1 MRHTIRNRTC
11 PNTDCRLHGQKD
23 AGNIIRHGFIVT
35 KRGRTRRYRCTA
47 CGTTRSSSGGT
58 PYFRLQHS
66 RNAFDH
72 VAAMCV
78 EGVSK
83 SSIARI
89 MKISWNTVAR
99 WEERAAA
106 AAREFNKCMT
116 LSYELTELQL
126 DEIRSFSGGKTH
138 PMWIFT
144 SIVVWSRLWAA
155 TTVGRRTYK
164 NTYQLL
170 ADILKSGVIL
180 RAPFI
185 TTDGFEYYG
194 RAIREL
200 LPGACIHGQV
210 IKQWRKNRVA
220 SITRSL
226 RSGMPNQLDA
236 ALMNSEDSEIINTSF
251 VERLNLTIR
260 RGCAYLQ
267 RKTPC
272 HSRRPER
279 LADQLE
285 LLRCYYNFV
294 RPHRALKFGGITRTP
309 AMQAG
314 ITSRPWTFR
323 MIFMAAHLAGSVLIW
338 VCVSHRT
345 IRQSSLARAA

>member
-11 PNTDCRLHGQKD
+11 RNTDCRLCGQKD

-185 TTDGFEYYG
+185 RDRWFRVLWSSHSGASARRLYPWPGHQAVAKEPSCKYNEISSQWDAQSARR
-194 RAIREL
+194 RADEQR
-200 LPGACIHGQV
+200 G
-210 IKQWRKNRVA
+210 
-220 SITRSL
+220 L
-226 RSGMPNQLDA
+226 RD
-236 ALMNSEDSEIINTSF
+236 
-251 VERLNLTIR
+251 
-260 RGCAYLQ
+260 
-267 RKTPC
+267 
-272 HSRRPER
+272 H
-279 LADQLE
+279 
-285 LLRCYYNFV
+285 
-294 RPHRALKFGGITRTP
+294 
-309 AMQAG
+309 
-314 ITSRPWTFR
+314 
-323 MIFMAAHLAGSVLIW
+323 
-338 VCVSHRT
+338 
-345 IRQSSLARAA
+345 

>member
-1 MRHTIRNRTC
+1 
-11 PNTDCRLHGQKD
+11 
-23 AGNIIRHGFIVT
+23 
-35 KRGRTRRYRCTA
+35 
-47 CGTTRSSSGGT
+47 
-58 PYFRLQHS
+58 
-66 RNAFDH
+66 
-72 VAAMCV
+72 
-78 EGVSK
+78 
-83 SSIARI
+83 
-89 MKISWNTVAR
+89 
-99 WEERAAA
+99 
-106 AAREFNKCMT
+106 
-116 LSYELTELQL
+116 LQL
-126 DEIRSFSGGKTH
+126 DEIRSFSGGKIQPT
-138 PMWIFT
+138 WVFT
-144 SIVVWSRLWAA
+144 AIVVWSRLWVA

-170 ADILKSGVIL
+170 ADTLKSSVIH

-194 RAIREL
+194 RAIGEL
-200 LPGACIHGQV
+200 LPGACVHGQV

-226 RSGMPNQLDA
+226 RSGMPSQLDA
-236 ALMNSEDSEIINTSF
+236 ALLNSEDSAIINTSF

-260 RGCAYLQ
+260 RGSAYLQ

-294 RPHRALKFGGITRTP
+294 RPHRALKFGSIMRTP

-314 ITSRPWTFR
+314 IASRSWTFR
-323 MIFMAAHLAGSVLIW
+323 MIFMAAPFDCSVLTW
-338 VCVSHRT
+338 VCLCPRT
-345 IRQSSLARAA
+345 GSESALAMAA